1 MANPSYPYVDLNGV
15 LDIQKNYLSSL
26 QASDPNSSAMI
37 GSIQTNLS
45 NMYKNYADVNPS
57 TDASIVHQQQLL
69 DIVNTEK
76 QRLMDKKQSVDNV
89 VYGKKRAVEL
99 NDSNRLRQNKYTNLL
114 IIMTLVLAAFVGIM
128 IMSTYLTFIPQVVFD
143 LLSIIVI
150 SVGIYISL
158 YTFLDIQARDKM
170 NFNHL
175 DLPSLPNK
183 NAGNT
188 MASGKGGV
196 GNLLFGLQGCVA
208 EECCGPNTFYDQ
220 GNGVCVPLS
229 LKAFTT
235 MSFAYKTGEIP
246 TNGNIE
252 YDGAYEFEKYVPIQ

>member
-1 MANPSYPYVDLNGV
+1 MSNPSYPYVDLKGV

-26 QASDPNSSAMI
+26 QSSDPNSSAMI

-45 NMYKNYADVNPS
+45 NMYTNYAQSNPS
-57 TDASIVHQQQLL
+57 TDASIVHQKELL

-89 VYGKKRAVEL
+89 IYGKKRAVEL
-99 NDSNRLRQNKYTNLL
+99 NDSNRLRQNRYTNLL
-114 IIMTLVLAAFVGIM
+114 VIMTIVLALFAGIM
-128 IMSTYLTFIPQVVFD
+128 VMSMYLTFIPQVVFD
-143 LLSIIVI
+143 ILSIIVI
-150 SVGIYISL
+150 SVGIYISV
-158 YTFLDIQARDKM
+158 YTFLDIQSRDKM

-188 MASGKGGV
+188 MAKGSGSV
-196 GNLLFGLQGCVA
+196 TDLLFGLQGCVA
-208 EECCGPNTFYDQ
+208 EQCCGPNTFYDQ

-235 MSFAYKTGEIP
+235 MSFAYKTGELP
-246 TNGNIE
+246 TSGKIQ
-252 YDGAYEFEKYVPIQ
+252 YDGAYEFDKYVPVQ